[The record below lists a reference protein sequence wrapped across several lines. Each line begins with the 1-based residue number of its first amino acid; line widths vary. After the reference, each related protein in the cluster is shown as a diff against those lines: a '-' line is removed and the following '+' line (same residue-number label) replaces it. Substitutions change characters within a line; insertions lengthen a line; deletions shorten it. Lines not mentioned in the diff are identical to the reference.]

1 MKSGWQNFESRFSAL
16 SQREKVL
23 ITLCGSVLIVMMLLL
38 GLIEPA
44 LKQGQARQLQM
55 QTLTSSNLQLQGEIM
70 ALQAQLAKNPD
81 QELDVELSQ
90 LTLQSQEISE
100 LLAAK
105 MTSMVAPSEMPNL
118 LESVLKQGQQLKLV
132 SLESLPA
139 EPIVRA
145 TESRW
150 SLNTIFTLCVW
161 S

>member
-70 ALQAQLAKNPD
+70 ALQGAVGEKSRPR
-81 QELDVELSQ
+81 V
-90 LTLQSQEISE
+90 
-100 LLAAK
+100 
-105 MTSMVAPSEMPNL
+105 
-118 LESVLKQGQQLKLV
+118 GCG
-132 SLESLPA
+132 A
-139 EPIVRA
+139 EPTDVAKSGNFRA
-145 TESRW
+145 AGGQNDLDGCSIRDA
-150 SLNTIFTLCVW
+150 
-161 S
+161 